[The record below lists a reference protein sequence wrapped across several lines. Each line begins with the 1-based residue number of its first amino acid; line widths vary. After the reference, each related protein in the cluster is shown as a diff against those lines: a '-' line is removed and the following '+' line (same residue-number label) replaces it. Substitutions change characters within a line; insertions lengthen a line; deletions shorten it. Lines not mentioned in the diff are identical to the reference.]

1 MGRKHTHDELN
12 KCSHGEL
19 VTMVIAMQD
28 QMDALNENIERL
40 IEQVR
45 AANSYRFGRH
55 TEKLEA
61 IDGQLSFFDEA
72 DAIYDDRAAEPAEE
86 EVLPPRSHRKETR
99 CQRETDLKDFP
110 EEVLTPY
117 SI

>member
-55 TEKLEA
+55 TDSSPFLMRQMPYMTIGRQNLLRRKSCHPDHTERRPDARGKL
-61 IDGQLSFFDEA
+61 
-72 DAIYDDRAAEPAEE
+72 
-86 EVLPPRSHRKETR
+86 T
-99 CQRETDLKDFP
+99 
-110 EEVLTPY
+110 
-117 SI
+117 